1 MGQYRGVALGSV
13 AISLLVIAGKGAA
26 WWHTGG
32 AALFSDA
39 LESLIHPATALLTFG
54 ALWFAARPAD
64 SNHPFGHGK
73 AEFFAA
79 VIEGGLIV
87 AAAVA
92 ILQHAWLV
100 WRTGAMLADPVPGL
114 ALSGATTLLNGAWGL
129 VLRRA
134 GKRFRSPALRADA
147 AHLLSDVATSAGL
160 LFGLIL
166 AVETGALWLDPLL
179 AAATALYVLIIGFF
193 VIRASVDGLMDAA
206 PSPAVIGHIKALV
219 AEHAAGA
226 LEVHDLRTRNAG
238 QTTFLQFHLVV
249 PGDMTVDEAHA
260 ICDRIEAALRSEMTG
275 LVATI
280 HVEPESKAKHHGV
293 VVV

>member
-1 MGQYRGVALGSV
+1 MQQYRGVAAGSI
-13 AISLLVIAGKGAA
+13 AISFLVIAGKGAA

-39 LESLIHPATALLTFG
+39 LESLIHPATALLTYA
-54 ALWFAARPAD
+54 ALWFAVRPAD
-64 SNHPFGHGK
+64 ANHPFGHGK

-79 VIEGGLIV
+79 VFEGGMII
-87 AAAVA
+87 AAALV
-92 ILQHAWLV
+92 IFQHAWQV
-100 WRTGAMLADPVPGL
+100 WRQGAVLADPALGL
-114 ALSGATTLLNGAWGL
+114 ALNGATTLLNAVWGI
-129 VLRRA
+129 VLLRVGRRA
-134 GKRFRSPALRADA
+134 RSPALSADG
-147 AHLLSDVATSAGL
+147 AHLLSDVATSFGL
-160 LFGLIL
+160 LLGLIL

-179 AAATALYVLIIGFF
+179 AAATAIYVLIVGFF

-206 PSPAVIGHIKALV
+206 PSPAIVARIKTLV

-249 PGDMTVDEAHA
+249 PGEMTVEDAHA
-260 ICDRIEAALRSEMTG
+260 ICDRIEAALHHEMTG

>member
-1 MGQYRGVALGSV
+1 MGRYKGVALGSIAV
-13 AISLLVIAGKGAA
+13 SVPVIAIKGLA

-54 ALWFAARPAD
+54 ALWIASRPAD

-87 AAAVA
+87 AAAGT

-100 WRTGAMLADPVPGL
+100 WRGGPVLLDPILGL
-114 ALSGATTLLNGAWGL
+114 ALNGGATLLNGAWGL
-129 VLRRA
+129 VLVRA
-134 GKRFRSPALRADA
+134 GRRLRSPAFRADGL
-147 AHLLSDVATSAGL
+147 HLLTDVATSAGL
-160 LFGLIL
+160 LLGLVL
-166 AVETGALWLDPLL
+166 ALVTGALWLDPLL
-179 AAATALYVLIIGFF
+179 AAATAVYVLVTGFF
-193 VIRASVDGLMDAA
+193 LIRASVDGLMDAA
-206 PSPAVIGHIKALV
+206 PSTAVVARIRTLV

-249 PGDMTVDEAHA
+249 PGGMTVDEAHA
-260 ICDRIEAALRSEMTG
+260 ICDRIEAALRNEMAG